1 MHVQYRKKR
10 LFKNEKTFSSKLK
23 TIWTNWEIQID
34 REDDVTSSNKA
45 WLTPCWF
52 LYACNID
59 PKMIKSLSQK
69 WWIPTSSCSNELC
82 L

>member
-1 MHVQYRKKR
+1 MYNIAKSVSLKMKK
-10 LFKNEKTFSSKLK
+10 LSQVSLK
-23 TIWTNWEIQID
+23 QSGPNWEIQID
-34 REDDVTSSNKA
+34 RENDVTSSNKA

-69 WWIPTSSCSNELC
+69 WWIPTSSCSTELC

>member
-34 REDDVTSSNKA
+34 REDDVT
-45 WLTPCWF
+45 
-52 LYACNID
+52 
-59 PKMIKSLSQK
+59 
-69 WWIPTSSCSNELC
+69 
-82 L
+82 